1 MTSKKEDPTRFYHPF
16 SKKLDQLIDS
26 SGYSLAKIEEL
37 TGIASSYL
45 SKWRSGN
52 LKAGKTLLSPPNDEH
67 MEKLND
73 LFYPDLVR
81 YAAERKEFIDLA
93 KQWKM
98 SYRATFFPVLYSK
111 QISLAKN
118 RKVFEDALNEAPE
131 ARVYVSRNL
140 RKIILSDNFEHQGE
154 LLEAII
160 KFCGVGRPELFEAL
174 KWGAFGG
181 SNVFRNRK
189 NIGREGRAKDFAE
202 YLHLDEFGVEDIFY
216 DTLAKLQNKYKQDIE
231 SNDYDADQIFEEA
244 LKGFNSTNIIEGSI
258 AGKFVNR
265 LCNSLVKYGVIK
277 STANFS
283 SSIGNGRHSYTF
295 IEQLKR
301 AKPTDQVLCEISDTL
316 PLGYHNRER
325 LRTLGFR
332 ERGDNKTIEEIMTKK
347 GTCEA
352 PILLE
357 RIRVAKGDTITHMM
371 SGICMKRNYIVDDKA
386 VDLALRNMWK
396 KWINGSA
403 VIDPKALII
412 IASNAFSNEVV
423 DSSGRDMKLFYL
435 ELLFHYFGYEFEGR
449 MLERSPS
456 VMLDFIP
463 RKSATYINLVRE
475 KEVTR
480 SLSGHLFASL

>member
-16 SKKLDQLIDS
+16 CKKLDQLIDS

-52 LKAGKTLLSPPNDEH
+52 LKAGKTLLSPPNDDH
-67 MEKLND
+67 MEKLNN

-81 YAAERKEFIDLA
+81 HAAQRKEFIDLA

-98 SYRATFFPVLYSK
+98 SYRATFFPELHGK
-111 QISLAKN
+111 QISLAES
-118 RKVFEDALNEAPE
+118 RKVFEDALNESPE
-131 ARVYVSRNL
+131 VRVYVARNL
-140 RKIILSDNFEHQGE
+140 RKIILSDNFRHQGE
-154 LLEAII
+154 LLDAII
-160 KFCGVGRPELFEAL
+160 RFCGVGRPELFEAL

-181 SNVFRNRK
+181 SNVFRNKK

-202 YLHLDEFGVEDIFY
+202 YLHLGEFGVEDIFY
-216 DTLAKLQNKYKQDIE
+216 DALAELQNKYKKDVK
-231 SNDYDADQIFEEA
+231 SDYYDANHIFEET
-244 LKGFNSTNIIEGSI
+244 LKGFNSSDITDGSI
-258 AGKFVNR
+258 AGRFVNY
-265 LCNSLVKYGVIK
+265 LCNSLAKYGIIK
-277 STANFS
+277 SAASFS

-301 AKPTDQVLCEISDTL
+301 ARPIDQVLCEISDAL
-316 PLGYHNRER
+316 PLAYHNRER

-347 GTCEA
+347 GTCRA
-352 PILLE
+352 PELLE

-371 SGICMKRNYIVDDKA
+371 GGICIKRNYIVDDKA
-386 VDLALRNMWK
+386 VDLALRKMWK
-396 KWINGSA
+396 KWTNGEA
-403 VIDPKALII
+403 VIDPKALTI

-435 ELLFHYFGYEFEGR
+435 ELLFNYFGYEFESR
-449 MLERSPS
+449 MLERSSS

-463 RKSATYINLVRE
+463 RKSTAYVNLVEE
-475 KEVTR
+475 KRVAR
-480 SLSGHLFASL
+480 RLNGPVFASL